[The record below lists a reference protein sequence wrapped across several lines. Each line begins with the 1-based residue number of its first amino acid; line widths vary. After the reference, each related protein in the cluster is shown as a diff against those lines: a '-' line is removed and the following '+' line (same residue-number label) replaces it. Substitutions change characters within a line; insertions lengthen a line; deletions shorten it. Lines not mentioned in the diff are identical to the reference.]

1 MTPQLLPIADSAHTR
16 RAAWALLRPY
26 RRLAVVAGLA
36 LALATV
42 VGLAGVDLLGRIVDD
57 VRAGGT
63 DLARPA
69 VLLALAATVHGIG
82 TAIGAARIAEV
93 GERMLADLR
102 ERFVERALHL
112 PLDRI
117 EAAGAGDLTARVTR
131 DVTAVAEAV
140 RYALPTLV
148 RSALSIGLTLVALAL
163 LDWRFLVAALV
174 AMPLQA
180 GTVRWYARTAG
191 PVYADSRVAVAAQQQ
206 QLLDSYA
213 GADTVL
219 AFGLARRHTD
229 LIAARSAAAVDLS
242 LRGVGLLSRFFSRL
256 NLAEFVAL
264 GGVLTVGYLL
274 VGAGSVTLGTATA
287 AALYLHNLFNPINAA
302 LGLAD
307 EVQVAR
313 AGLSRLVGIADL
325 PAPST
330 GPAATSPATWPE
342 ATSPATATPPSA
354 ATAAGADPV
363 PPAIVVSG
371 VRHAY
376 RPGEDVLH
384 GVDLEVSAGERLA
397 LVGASGAG
405 KTTLASLVAGTHR
418 PHGGR
423 IALGGHDVAE
433 LAPAELRRRVVL
445 VTQDV
450 HVFAGA
456 LADDLR
462 LARPGA
468 TDAELWAA
476 LGRVGAID
484 WVRTLPDGLA
494 TVVGEGG
501 HRLTEEQAQHLALA
515 RLVLADPPVVIL
527 DEATADAG
535 SAGARALEAAANRA
549 LSGRTAIVVAHRLT
563 QAAEADRV
571 VVMADGRIV
580 ESGTHDALVAAEGP
594 YAALWSA
601 WSAHR

>member
-1 MTPQLLPIADSAHTR
+1 MTPLLLPIADSAHTR
-16 RAAWALLRPY
+16 GAAWALLRPH
-26 RRLAVVAGLA
+26 RRLAAVAGLA
-36 LALATV
+36 LAGATV
-42 VGLAGVDLLGRIVDD
+42 VGLVGVDLLGRIVDD
-57 VRAGGT
+57 VHAGGT
-63 DLARPA
+63 DLTRPA
-69 VLLALAATVHGIG
+69 VLLALAAAVHGIG

-148 RSALSIGLTLVALAL
+148 RSALGIGLTLVALAL
-163 LDWRFLVAALV
+163 LDWRFLLAAVLAV
-174 AMPLQA
+174 PLQVS
-180 GTVRWYARTAG
+180 TVRWYTRTAG

-213 GADTVL
+213 GADTLL

-229 LIAARSAAAVDLS
+229 LIATRSVAAVDLS

-256 NLAEFVAL
+256 NLAEFIAL

-274 VGAGSVTLGTATA
+274 VGAGTVTIGTATA

-313 AGLSRLVGIADL
+313 AGLARLVGIADL
-325 PAPST
+325 PAPAVG
-330 GPAATSPATWPE
+330 GPAAAVAPA
-342 ATSPATATPPSA
+342 STP
-354 ATAAGADPV
+354 DPV
-363 PPAIVVSG
+363 PPAIAVSG
-371 VRHAY
+371 VRHSY

-384 GVDLEVSAGERLA
+384 GVDLDVRAGERLA

-418 PHGGR
+418 PQGGR
-423 IALGGHDVAE
+423 IALDGNDVAE

-468 TDAELWAA
+468 TESELWAA
-476 LGRVGAID
+476 LDRVGALA
-484 WVRTLPDGLA
+484 WVRALPDGLA

-501 HRLTEEQAQHLALA
+501 HRLTEDQAQHLALA
-515 RLVLADPPVVIL
+515 RVVLADPPVVIL

-580 ESGTHDALVAAEGP
+580 ESGTHDALVAAGGP